1 MNSDQALS
9 LQSALLKI
17 AAIVGGSWTPSR
29 AVVGDVSIA
38 TVATTSGGVQI
49 FADLSVIEGRS
60 LIFAKNATCAEY
72 GKTRNGSA
80 DFRVSAV
87 ASLPDLEFDTI
98 RDAFDSLRAEVHSAQ
113 LDALA
118 KIAALRGAEAAAA
131 LH

>member
-17 AAIVGGSWTPSR
+17 APTAGGSWTLAR
-29 AVVGDVSIA
+29 ATIGDVSIA
-38 TVATTSGGVQI
+38 TVATIAGGFQV
-49 FADLSVIEGRS
+49 FADLSLIEGRS

-72 GKTRNGSA
+72 SATRSGSA
-80 DFRVSAV
+80 SFRVSAV
-87 ASLPDLEFDTI
+87 ATLPDLEFDTI
-98 RDAFDSLRAEVHSAQ
+98 RDAFDRLRAEVHSAQ

-118 KIAALRGAEAAAA
+118 KIAAIRGAEAAAA

>member
-17 AAIVGGSWTPSR
+17 AAIAAGSWTPSR
-29 AVVGDVSIA
+29 AAIGDVTISAVSTIA
-38 TVATTSGGVQI
+38 GGHI

-60 LIFAKNATCAEY
+60 LVFAKNANFSEY
-72 GKTRNGSA
+72 SDTRKGAAS
-80 DFRVSAV
+80 FRVSAV
-87 ASLPDLEFDTI
+87 ASLADLEFDTI
-98 RDAFDSLRAEVHSAQ
+98 RDAFDRLRAEVHSAQ

>member
-1 MNSDQALS
+1 MNSDQALA

-17 AAIVGGSWTPSR
+17 AAIAAGGWTPSR
-29 AVVGDVSIA
+29 AAIGDVSIS
-38 TVATTSGGVQI
+38 TVATIAGGHI
-49 FADLSVIEGRS
+49 FADLSVIEGRT
-60 LIFAKNATCAEY
+60 LVFAKNANFSEY
-72 GKTRNGSA
+72 SATRNGAAS
-80 DFRVSAV
+80 FRVSAV

-98 RDAFDSLRAEVHSAQ
+98 RDAFDRLRAEVHSAQ

>member
-29 AVVGDVSIA
+29 AAIGDVTISAVSTIA
-38 TVATTSGGVQI
+38 GGHI

-60 LIFAKNATCAEY
+60 LVFAKNANFSEY
-72 GKTRNGSA
+72 SDTRNGAAS
-80 DFRVSAV
+80 FRVSAV
-87 ASLPDLEFDTI
+87 AILADLEFDTI
-98 RDAFDSLRAEVHSAQ
+98 RDAFDRLRAEVHSAQ

-118 KIAALRGAEAAAA
+118 KIAAIRGAEAAAA
-131 LH
+131 FH

>member
-1 MNSDQALS
+1 MNSDQALA

-29 AVVGDVSIA
+29 AVVGDVTIS
-38 TVATTSGGVQI
+38 TVATIAGGHI

-60 LIFAKNATCAEY
+60 LVFAKNANFSEY
-72 GKTRNGSA
+72 SDTRNGAAS
-80 DFRVSAV
+80 FRVSAV
-87 ASLPDLEFDTI
+87 ASLADLEFDTI
-98 RDAFDSLRAEVHSAQ
+98 RDAFDRLRAEVHSAQ

>member
-17 AAIVGGSWTPSR
+17 AAIAAGSWTPSR
-29 AVVGDVSIA
+29 AVVGDVTIS
-38 TVATTSGGVQI
+38 TVATIAGGRI

-60 LIFAKNATCAEY
+60 LVFAKNANFSEY
-72 GKTRNGSA
+72 SDTRNGAAS
-80 DFRVSAV
+80 FRVSAV
-87 ASLPDLEFDTI
+87 ASLADLEFDTI
-98 RDAFDSLRAEVHSAQ
+98 RDAFDRLRAEVHSAQ

-118 KIAALRGAEAAAA
+118 KIAAIRGAEAAGA

>member
-17 AAIVGGSWTPSR
+17 APTAGGSWTPAR

-38 TVATTSGGVQI
+38 TVATIAGGFQI
-49 FADLSVIEGRS
+49 VADLSLIEGRS
-60 LIFAKNATCAEY
+60 LVFAKNATCAEY
-72 GKTRNGSA
+72 GETRNGAAS
-80 DFRVSAV
+80 FRVSAV

-98 RDAFDSLRAEVHSAQ
+98 RDAFDRLRAEVHSAQ

-118 KIAALRGAEAAAA
+118 KIAAIRGAEAAGA